1 MTLRAALR
9 IIAAD
14 KARLVLALSAVAVMA
29 TTAVTFGSWS
39 VSSSAGSGYSKA
51 KVASSLTL
59 SDASASTTAQLYP
72 GGTGDIWIK
81 VTNSNPFAVTVTSVT
96 GAGTITSDKGAA
108 CDAATGV
115 TFTNTS
121 GLTQAVGAGATVT
134 FSLAGKVAMSNASD
148 NSCQGAVF
156 TVPITLAATS

>member
-1 MTLRAALR
+1 
-9 IIAAD
+9 
-14 KARLVLALSAVAVMA
+14 
-29 TTAVTFGSWS
+29 
-39 VSSSAGSGYSKA
+39 
-51 KVASSLTL
+51 LTL

-115 TFTNTS
+115 TFTNTT
-121 GLTQAVGAGATVT
+121 GLSQAVGAGATVT

-156 TVPITLAATS
+156 SVPITLAATT

>member
-1 MTLRAALR
+1 
-9 IIAAD
+9 
-14 KARLVLALSAVAVMA
+14 LSAILVVA
-29 TTAVTFGSWS
+29 TTAVTFGSWT

-115 TFTNTS
+115 TFTNTT

-148 NSCQGAVF
+148 NTCQGAVF
-156 TVPITLAATS
+156 TVPITLAATT

>member
-1 MTLRAALR
+1 MSLRAALR

-14 KARLVLALSAVAVMA
+14 KARLALALSAVAIVA

-51 KVASSLTL
+51 KVALSLTL

-108 CDAATGV
+108 CDASTGV
-115 TFTNTS
+115 TFTNTT
-121 GLTQAVGAGATVT
+121 GLSQAVGAGATVT

-156 TVPITLAATS
+156 SVPITLAATS

>member
-1 MTLRAALR
+1 MSLRETLR

-14 KARLVLALSAVAVMA
+14 KTRLALALSAVVVLA
-29 TTAVTFGSWS
+29 TAAVTFGSWS

-51 KVASSLTL
+51 KVALNLTL

-72 GGTGDIWIK
+72 GGTGDLYIK
-81 VTNSNPFAVTVTSVT
+81 VTNPNPFAVTVSSVT

-115 TFTNTS
+115 SFTNTT
-121 GLTQAVGAGATVT
+121 GLPQAVGAGATVT

-148 NSCQGAVF
+148 NSCQGAIF

>member
-51 KVASSLTL
+51 KVAVSLTL

-96 GAGTITSDKGAA
+96 GAGTIASDKGAA

-115 TFTNTS
+115 TFTNTT

-148 NSCQGAVF
+148 NTCQGAVF

>member
-14 KARLVLALSAVAVMA
+14 KARLALALSAILVVA
-29 TTAVTFGSWS
+29 TTAVTFGSWT

-81 VTNSNPFAVTVTSVT
+81 VTNPNPFAVTVTSVT
-96 GAGTITSDKGAA
+96 GAGTIISDKGAA

-115 TFTNTS
+115 TFTNTT
-121 GLTQAVGAGATVT
+121 GLSQAVGAGATVT

>member
-14 KARLVLALSAVAVMA
+14 NARLALALYAIQVVA
-29 TTAVTFGSWS
+29 TTAVTFGSRT

-59 SDASASTTAQLYP
+59 SDASASTTAQLYA

-81 VTNSNPFAVTVTSVT
+81 VNNSNPFAVTVTSVT

-115 TFTNTS
+115 TFTNTT
-121 GLTQAVGAGATVT
+121 GLTQVVGAGATVT

-148 NSCQGAVF
+148 NTCQGAVF
-156 TVPITLAATS
+156 TVPITLAATT

>member
-14 KARLVLALSAVAVMA
+14 KARLALALSAILVVA
-29 TTAVTFGSWS
+29 TTAVTFGSWT

-81 VTNSNPFAVTVTSVT
+81 VTNPNPFAVTVTSVT

-115 TFTNTS
+115 TFTNTT
-121 GLTQAVGAGATVT
+121 GLTQVVGAGATVT

-148 NSCQGAVF
+148 NTCQGAVF

>member
-1 MTLRAALR
+1 MSLREALR

-14 KARLVLALSAVAVMA
+14 KARLVLALSAVAVVA
-29 TTAVTFGSWS
+29 TSAVTFGSWS

-51 KVASSLTL
+51 KLALNLTL

-72 GGTGDIWIK
+72 GGTGDLWVK
-81 VTNSNPFAVTVTSVT
+81 VTNPNPFAVTVTSVT
-96 GAGTITSDKGAA
+96 GTGAITADKGAA

-115 TFTNTS
+115 TFTNTT
-121 GLTQAVGAGATVT
+121 GLSQAVGAGATVT

>member
-1 MTLRAALR
+1 MTLRTALR

-14 KARLVLALSAVAVMA
+14 KARLALALSAVAVVA

-51 KVASSLTL
+51 KVALSLTL

-72 GGTGDIWIK
+72 GGIGDIWIK

-96 GAGTITSDKGAA
+96 GVGTITSDKGAA
-108 CDAATGV
+108 CDASTGV
-115 TFTNTS
+115 TFTNTT
-121 GLTQAVGAGATVT
+121 GLSQAVGAGATVT

>member
-1 MTLRAALR
+1 MGLRESLR

-14 KARLVLALSAVAVMA
+14 KARLALALSAVAVMSS
-29 TTAVTFGSWS
+29 TAVTFGSWS

-51 KVASSLTL
+51 KLALNLTL

-72 GGTGDIWIK
+72 GGTGDLYVK
-81 VTNSNPFAVTVTSVT
+81 VTNPNPFAVTVSSVT

-108 CDAATGV
+108 CDATTGV
-115 TFTNTS
+115 TFTNTT
-121 GLTQAVGAGATVT
+121 GLSQAVAAGATVT

-156 TVPITLAATS
+156 TTPITLAATS

>member
-14 KARLVLALSAVAVMA
+14 KARLALALSAILVVA
-29 TTAVTFGSWS
+29 TTAVTFGSWT

-115 TFTNTS
+115 TFTNTT

-148 NSCQGAVF
+148 NTCQGAVF

>member
-14 KARLVLALSAVAVMA
+14 KARRALALSAIQVGA
-29 TTAVTFGSWS
+29 TTAVTFGSWT

-51 KVASSLTL
+51 KVASSLAL

-81 VTNSNPFAVTVTSVT
+81 VTNPNPFAVTVTSVT

-115 TFTNTS
+115 TFTNTT

>member
-1 MTLRAALR
+1 MTLTAALR

-14 KARLVLALSAVAVMA
+14 KARLALALSAVAVVA

-39 VSSSAGSGYSKA
+39 VSSSAGSGYAKA
-51 KVASSLTL
+51 KVALSLTL

-81 VTNSNPFAVTVTSVT
+81 VTNSNPFAVTVTSVS

-108 CDAATGV
+108 CDASTGV
-115 TFTNTS
+115 TFTNTT
-121 GLTQAVGAGATVT
+121 GLSQAVGAGATVT
-134 FSLAGKVAMSNASD
+134 FSLAGKVEMSNASD
-148 NSCQGAVF
+148 NSCQGAIF
-156 TVPITLAATS
+156 SVPITLAATS

>member
-14 KARLVLALSAVAVMA
+14 KARLALALSAILVVA

-51 KVASSLTL
+51 KVALSLTL

-108 CDAATGV
+108 CDASTGV
-115 TFTNTS
+115 TFTNTT
-121 GLTQAVGAGATVT
+121 GLSQAVGAGATVT
-134 FSLAGKVAMSNASD
+134 FSLAGKMAMSNASD

>member
-1 MTLRAALR
+1 MTLTAALR

-14 KARLVLALSAVAVMA
+14 KARLALALAAVAVVA

-39 VSSSAGSGYSKA
+39 VTSSAGSGYSKA
-51 KVASSLTL
+51 KVALSLTL

-81 VTNSNPFAVTVTSVT
+81 VTNSNPFAVTVTSVS

-108 CDAATGV
+108 CDASTGV
-115 TFTNTS
+115 TFTNTT
-121 GLTQAVGAGATVT
+121 GLSQAVGAGATVT

-148 NSCQGAVF
+148 NSCQGAIF
-156 TVPITLAATS
+156 SVPITLAATS